1 MCVTCHKPGSA
12 NANVT
17 SVFYQSDA
25 ANVFNRF
32 NGYSNGIAPAKKMFT
47 SHNWAGSEVA
57 PEAGASRPTN
67 AALNPATLGT
77 NLSCARC
84 HNIHLAKSTATN
96 SAPFLRT
103 LNNDD
108 QMCRDCHRSRD
119 TSNQMMGSHPI
130 NLRYTSATSK
140 VVTKPTDYYS
150 APVNANP
157 ANPSAALKLVN
168 GKVMCSTCHAT
179 HYADSN
185 SGTVDARGTW
195 ANLSSSR
202 GMLLRTDTFG
212 KTDTSKNICTNCHN
226 RPNHQ
231 VYAGSKTNS
240 TPIQCVDCHSG
251 HVEYIK
257 PEDVALGGDNA
268 KPNVFMLRRYVNY
281 SAGVKLNSYRRKAFL
296 TSTSSTSTLKNANGT
311 AICQACHA
319 LPATVSEHA
328 TATTKDQC
336 VACHEG
342 GSHAVSAP
350 VGCTGCH
357 GSPPEHTAAGTLVKG
372 GYAVYSSRLGVP
384 QKSYNTST
392 AYKNESTAGHPTH
405 AAGKPYSFGCSQC
418 HNKQDATHDK
428 QSYQDAPFNAAGVY
442 SPATVFTPGAT
453 TSTCASTYCHS
464 YGTATLTKAK
474 TVNWTAGIRDA
485 ANANNIVKSATRC
498 IKCHNGVLSATYNN
512 LSTNSHFRHVSLVTT
527 TGKNLGCVVCH
538 SATVSNNTTISNYG
552 NHVNN
557 ARELAVDP
565 TFIGGKL
572 VGSTLSGTTC
582 STYCHTDGKGNG
594 PVTPLN
600 WTSRASGKC
609 DSCHKTATNTY
620 GFGIITSNAHF
631 THISSS
637 YGPKRNTNALCNN
650 CHVFG
655 SLATSDL
662 DAGHVNGT
670 VDKLASNLCVNCHA
684 QSTPNWFG
692 GSRLSCESCHSGR
705 GNGSVDT
712 PANRSWSAFDATGVR
727 APFKAY
733 STFTNR
739 GHGQFAG
746 VYCTDCHN
754 NNSKHLNGATSA
766 AGTYRGARIF
776 ANYSGMNATYSADKL
791 CVSCHNDAGHGGNG
805 TVTAPARINLLSHV
819 VDRTPTISYCI
830 SCHDTHGSANKMGIK
845 TVFNVMTGNGRGAAV
860 RTVTF
865 NNMTTGFV
873 NKTRTGLCQV
883 CHTRTKYYR
892 NYTAATYNSSPVAY
906 SGSWG
911 HSGGQTRCLNCHN
924 HAAAGFAFAPAGGG
938 ACDGC
943 HGYPPKLAE
952 NATKTNPIA
961 SSDIHLSHNMA
972 SKNITDDISGSAT
985 GTACTTCHSGH
996 GISPVSTS
1004 IVVNATYKF
1013 NGASATTYSSNSCS
1027 NVSCHFKA
1035 SPAWK

>member
-32 NGYSNGIAPAKKMFT
+32 NGYSGGIAPAKKMFT

-67 AALNPATLGT
+67 GALNPATLGT
-77 NLSCARC
+77 SLSCARC

-140 VVTKPTDYYS
+140 VVTKPADYFS
-150 APVNANP
+150 TPRNANP
-157 ANPSAALKLVN
+157 GNPSSAVKLVN

-185 SGTVDARGTW
+185 SGTVDARGSW

-212 KTDTSKNICTNCHN
+212 KTNAVTSVNICTNCHN
-226 RPNHQ
+226 APGH
-231 VYAGSKTNS
+231 NS
-240 TPIQCVDCHSG
+240 VGGVATANGIQCVDCHSG
-251 HVEYIK
+251 HVEYLK
-257 PEDVALGGDNA
+257 PEDVALGGENA
-268 KPNVFMLRRYVNY
+268 TPNVYMLRRYVNY
-281 SAGVKLNSYRRKAFL
+281 SAGIKLNSYRRKAFL
-296 TSTSSTSTLKNANGT
+296 TSTSSTKVYANASGT

-319 LPATVSEHA
+319 MPAIVEHTGKILA
-328 TATTKDQC
+328 TDC
-336 VACHEG
+336 VTCHG
-342 GSHAVSAP
+342 THNAP
-350 VGCTGCH
+350 QTPNCTGCH

-384 QKSYNTST
+384 QRSYSLTSGV
-392 AYKNESTAGHPTH
+392 YKNESTAGHPTH
-405 AAGKPYSFGCSQC
+405 AAGKPYSFACSQC

-474 TVNWTAGIRDA
+474 TVSWAAGVRGTITSS
-485 ANANNIVKSATRC
+485 ANANRC
-498 IKCHNGVLSATYNN
+498 RSCHNGVTATFSN
-512 LSTNSHFRHVSLVTT
+512 LSTNSHFRHVD
-527 TGKNLGCVVCH
+527 NLGAGKTYTCDYCH
-538 SATVSNNTTISNYG
+538 ASTVSNNTTISNYP

-557 ARELAVDP
+557 SRDLAVNA
-565 TFIGGKL
+565 TVLGGKL

-582 STYCHTDGKGNG
+582 STYCHSDGKGNG
-594 PVTPLN
+594 PVAALN

-620 GFGIITSNAHF
+620 GFGIMTSNAHF

-637 YGPKRNTNALCNN
+637 YGPKRNTNTLCNN
-650 CHVFG
+650 CHVY
-655 SLATSDL
+655 SSELA
-662 DAGHVNGT
+662 AGHGNGT
-670 VDKLASNLCVNCHA
+670 VDLLATNRCVNCHA
-684 QSTPNWFG
+684 QSVPTWTTNA
-692 GSRLSCESCHSGR
+692 RLSCESCHSGR
-705 GNGSVDT
+705 GNGLVDI
-712 PANRSWSAFDATGVR
+712 PANRSWATFDATGTIR

-754 NNSKHLNGATSA
+754 NKSQHLNGATSA

-776 ANYSGMNATYSADKL
+776 ASYSGMDNTNNADKL

-819 VDRTPTISYCI
+819 VDRTPAFSYCI

-845 TVFNVMTGNGRGAAV
+845 TVFNVMTGNGRGPSV
-860 RTVTF
+860 KTVTF

-892 NYTAATYNSSPVAY
+892 NYTAVTYNSSPVAY

-911 HSGGQTRCLNCHN
+911 HSGGQTRCLNCHS

-938 ACDGC
+938 ACNGC
-943 HGYPPKLAE
+943 HGYPPNLADGFS
-952 NATKTNPIA
+952 TYPVA
-961 SSDIHLSHNMA
+961 SSNVHLSHNMA
-972 SKNITDDISGSAT
+972 SKNISDDISGSAT
-985 GTACTTCHSGH
+985 GMACSTCHSGH
-996 GISPVSTS
+996 GITPVSTS

-1013 NGASATTYSSNSCS
+1013 NGASATTYSANSCS